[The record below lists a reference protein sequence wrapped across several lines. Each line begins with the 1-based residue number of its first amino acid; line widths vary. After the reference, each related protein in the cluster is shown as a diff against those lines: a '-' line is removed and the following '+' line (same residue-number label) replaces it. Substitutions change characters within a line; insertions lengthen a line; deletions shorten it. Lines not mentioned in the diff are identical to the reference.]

1 VRRKSQ
7 YDLQHRHDDRHVAA
21 AAPPPRKT
29 KFYRDK
35 QNGKWLG
42 VCAGVSDYTGVDVT
56 VVRIAMVVLLFMG
69 SGAPLLFYILTGML
83 APKKPFEL
91 THQSPDDARFWQGV
105 RRSPKQTVREVRS
118 RFRDIDRR
126 LASVETYVT
135 SSNTRL
141 SQEIEQ
147 LR

>member
-1 VRRKSQ
+1 MRRKSQ
-7 YDLQHRHDDRHVAA
+7 YDLQHHRDDRHSS